1 MSNEIARQSK
11 GKEVSV
17 RKLISIGLVIA
28 LLVTFLV
35 PVAVGAAPYEPS
47 EFCEDCAPEGPCP
60 VETPDCTTETIGGAL
75 LWSLLG
81 TTFIMGRAIGDTTEH
96 LAGTLGCWVDELAG
110 PTFGVMG
117 AILDGL
123 GGLLAGLGDMIGM
136 SGLLG
141 PIGDMLEA
149 IAGVIQDFL
158 P

>member
-1 MSNEIARQSK
+1 MK

-17 RKLISIGLVIA
+17 RKLISIGLIIA

-35 PVAVGAAPYEPS
+35 PVAVGAQGV
-47 EFCEDCAPEGPCP
+47 DCDVCGPGEPCP
-60 VETPDCTTETIGGAL
+60 ADVPDDCGTETIGGAL

-96 LAGTLGCWVDELAG
+96 LAGTLGGYVDELAP
-110 PTFGVMG
+110 PTFGVLG
-117 AILDGL
+117 AVLDGL

>member
-1 MSNEIARQSK
+1 MSNRIARQSMK

-35 PVAVGAAPYEPS
+35 PVAVGAQRDCDECGP
-47 EFCEDCAPEGPCP
+47 EDPCP
-60 VETPDCTTETIGGAL
+60 AGTPDCNTDTIGGAL

-96 LAGTLGCWVDELAG
+96 LAGTLGCWVDELAA
-110 PTFGVMG
+110 PTFGLLG
-117 AILDGL
+117 AITDGL
-123 GGLLAGLGDMIGM
+123 GGLLGGLGELIGM
-136 SGLLG
+136 ESIFG
-141 PIGDMLEA
+141 PIGDMLA
-149 IAGVIQDFL
+149 AVADVIADFL

>member
-1 MSNEIARQSK
+1 MPNEIARQSMK

-35 PVAVGAAPYEPS
+35 PVAVGAQRDCDECGPGEP
-47 EFCEDCAPEGPCP
+47 CPADVPEDCG
-60 VETPDCTTETIGGAL
+60 TDTIGGAL

-96 LAGTLGCWVDELAG
+96 LAGTLGCYVDELAA
-110 PTFGVMG
+110 PTFGVLG

-136 SGLLG
+136 TGILG

-149 IAGVIQDFL
+149 IAGVIADFL